1 MANYQRSLF
10 DIAPIVRKHDPVS
23 SLLAADEMV
32 DSGKLAERERVALGL
47 VNLHPGKTG
56 EELDQLAGAK
66 KREISKRLAGLAQK
80 RQIVRGR
87 KEEMRAC
94 SVTGRL
100 CLTWWP
106 MEISSRKESVNA
118 NENG

>member
-1 MANYQRSLF
+1 MSSYQPSLF
-10 DIAPIVRKHDPVS
+10 DVAPIARKRDPIS
-23 SLLAADEMV
+23 SQLAAEELIN
-32 DSGKLAERERVALGL
+32 SGKLAERERVALAL

-80 RQIVRGR
+80 QQIRRGR

-106 MEISSRKESVNA
+106 Q
-118 NENG
+118 